1 MTDIQALADCI
12 VSGQVPDWQVP
23 GLVLNN
29 PGVAAELNRRSSA
42 MSPARAVEA
51 GRGASI
57 SSPDG
62 LRPADPVH
70 FPGDCALA
78 HRLGEEESRRPL
90 KTRGLLS
97 KLIRSIHLPSFLRT
111 PWRT

>member
-12 VSGQVPDWQVP
+12 VSGQVEAADIVRLRAEHP
-23 GLVLNN
+23 GLGWIL
-29 PGVAAELNRRSSA
+29 ERRSSA
-42 MSPARAVEA
+42 MSPALIVQA

-62 LRPADPVH
+62 LRPANPIH
-70 FPGDCALA
+70 FPGDCALT
-78 HRLGEEESRRPL
+78 HRLGKEESRRPL

-97 KLIRSIHLPSFLRT
+97 KLIRSIHLPSLLRT

>member
-1 MTDIQALADCI
+1 MTPLHALADCI
-12 VSGQVPDWQVP
+12 VSGQVPDHAVPWLIDETP
-23 GLVLNN
+23 GL
-29 PGVAAELNRRSSA
+29 AAELKRRSSA
-42 MSPARAVEA
+42 MSPALIVQA

-62 LRPADPVH
+62 LRPANPIH

-97 KLIRSIHLPSFLRT
+97 KLIRSIHLPSLLRT